1 MSEDTKMD
9 MMEEGGGMP
18 PEIVKMYKKKISRHH
33 TDVYLDSGFDS
44 FPMDYVDLLHS
55 LHHAKA
61 EDTFLFHLANTGGDV
76 YTAFQLCHAV
86 KNTQATVT
94 MFVTQPCYSAG
105 AILALCGDNILFNP
119 ATFLMFHNYSTV
131 DGGKGG
137 EFLVKV
143 KESDEHLHRSFEYF
157 CSPFLTDAEFNTLYN
172 DQDVYVRSYDKSLKA
187 RIKRHF
193 GSK

>member
-1 MSEDTKMD
+1 MSEDTKMEMGD
-9 MMEEGGGMP
+9 EGSS
-18 PEIVKMYKKKISRHH
+18 EIVKMYKKKISHNH

-55 LHHAKA
+55 LHHAKK

-86 KNTQATVT
+86 KNTRARVT

-105 AILALCGDNILFNP
+105 AILACCGDNILFNP

-137 EFLVKV
+137 EFLVSV
-143 KESDEHLHRSFEYF
+143 KEADAQLHRSFEYF
-157 CSPFLTDAEFNTLYN
+157 CSPFLTQNEFAELKK
-172 DQDVYVRSYDKSLKA
+172 DQDVYVRSWDKNLKV

-193 GSK
+193 GAIPCI